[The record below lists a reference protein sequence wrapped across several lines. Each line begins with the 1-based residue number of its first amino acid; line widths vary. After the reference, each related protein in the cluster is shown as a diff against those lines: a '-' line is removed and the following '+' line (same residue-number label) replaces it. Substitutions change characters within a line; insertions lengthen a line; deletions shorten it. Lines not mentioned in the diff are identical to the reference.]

1 MTLLELL
8 QLLKKKLVLVVALPL
23 VFALATGVYSYVF
36 MEDEYTSQVQ
46 LYIWTKAKTSDTYAS
61 SSDTTASQQ
70 LANDVAVLAK
80 SNGVVNGTA
89 KALGLE
95 NLNDY
100 KLSVESETTN
110 RVVTL
115 KVVGPDRSMVVKVA
129 DVFAKQTAD
138 RSVEVMGLEA
148 ANIVDD
154 ASVPD
159 EPSGPRRAMYIAIAL
174 LAGLFLAVAAIVLVD
189 TLDTTVKSREEAEEL
204 FGLPVLGTMPE
215 VRRAK

>member
-46 LYIWTKAKTSDTYAS
+46 LYILTKAKTSDTYAS

>member
-1 MTLLELL
+1 M
-8 QLLKKKLVLVVALPL
+8 
-23 VFALATGVYSYVF
+23 
-36 MEDEYTSQVQ
+36 
-46 LYIWTKAKTSDTYAS
+46 
-61 SSDTTASQQ
+61 
-70 LANDVAVLAK
+70 
-80 SNGVVNGTA
+80 
-89 KALGLE
+89 
-95 NLNDY
+95 NDY

>member
-1 MTLLELL
+1 MQVLLE
-8 QLLKKKLVLVVALPL
+8 LVLVVALPL

-46 LYIWTKAKTSDTYAS
+46 LYILTKAKTSDTYAS

>member
-23 VFALATGVYSYVF
+23 VFALAAGVYSFAF
-36 MEDEYTSQVQ
+36 MPDEYTSQVQ
-46 LYIWTKAKTSDTYAS
+46 LYILTKAKTSDTYAS

-80 SNGVVNGTA
+80 SNGVVKNTA

-95 NLNDY
+95 NLSDY
-100 KLSVESETTN
+100 KLNVEGAGTN

-115 KVVGPDRSMVVKVA
+115 QVVGSDPAMVARVA
-129 DVFAKQTAD
+129 DVFAKQTAE

-148 ANIVDD
+148 ANIVDE
-154 ASVPD
+154 ASIPD
-159 EPSGPRRAMYIAIAL
+159 EPSGPNRLKYILGAL
-174 LAGLFLAVAAIVLVD
+174 LAGLVLAVVIVVIKD
-189 TLDTTVKSREEAEEL
+189 MLDTTVESREEAEAL